1 MKVIHDVWRVAGLAV
16 VFLLALGYV
25 PAMAAPQ
32 VDEPAPELDVRLLNG
47 KVVKA
52 KDVRGKVVVTMIW
65 ATWSPA
71 ARMQLGDVQ
80 NLYAAHRGQGLE
92 VLALSIDERVGE
104 VREFWRSRGYSMPV
118 AMRSDAFFDRY
129 GRVST
134 TPTYYIVDRGG
145 VLRHR
150 ISGTIAPDKLAEL
163 LKPLLAEQAPSE
175 RFAQQGTAQKGTR

>member
-1 MKVIHDVWRVAGLAV
+1 MKVSRDLYRIAGLAAG
-16 VFLLALGYV
+16 LLALALGAAV
-25 PAMAAPQ
+25 AAPQ
-32 VDEPAPELDVRLLNG
+32 VDRPAPELDVRLLNG
-47 KVVKA
+47 KLVKA

-80 NLYAAHRGQGLE
+80 NLYATHRGRGLE

-104 VREFWRSRGYSMPV
+104 VREFWRSRGYTMPV
-118 AMRSDAFFDRY
+118 AMRSDAFFDHY

-134 TPTYYIVDRGG
+134 TPTYYIVDRAG

-163 LKPLLAEQAPSE
+163 LKPLLAEPAPAE
-175 RFAQQGTAQKGTR
+175 RVAQQGTTPKGTR